1 MVMIAISPEAFEA
14 ICATLPKGSVSY
26 EKPIDEHGPRWIW
39 LDRWMLDKLKSH
51 RRPGERFSDVILRL
65 AREDNLAAVLPD
77 GTELDEEALRDRFMK

>member
-26 EKPIDEHGPRWIW
+26 EKPIDEHGPRWIRF
-39 LDRWMLDKLKSH
+39 DRWMLDKLKSH